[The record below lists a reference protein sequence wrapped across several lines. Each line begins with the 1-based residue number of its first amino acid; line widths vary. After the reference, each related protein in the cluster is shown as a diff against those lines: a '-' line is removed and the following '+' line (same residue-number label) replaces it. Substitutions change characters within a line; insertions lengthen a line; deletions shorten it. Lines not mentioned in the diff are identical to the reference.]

1 MRISLIVCT
10 RNRADQLR
18 RCLDHLAALD
28 YPHDW
33 ELVIVDNGSTD
44 ATTKI
49 AAKFAGE
56 AHFPVVCGSE
66 PRAGLSNA
74 RNRGIALSR
83 GEILLFT
90 DDDCYV
96 ATDLLRATDTVFSD
110 PAIGFASGR
119 ILLHDPTDFAA
130 TINEST
136 VPRLFLPYR
145 RMWTGA
151 IAGANFAVRRTALKA
166 AGDFD
171 PLFGAGAP
179 LQSAEDTDMAMR
191 LGLAGW
197 AGRYSPEMVVSHH
210 HGRKA
215 ADIASLHRG
224 YDLGRGAYHAK
235 LFFQRGGR
243 VPALK
248 AWAGIGK
255 RMRARRSAL
264 RWECQGALRYIAL
277 RCLRS

>member
-18 RCLDHLAALD
+18 HCLDHLAALD
-28 YPHDW
+28 YPHEW

-44 ATTKI
+44 ATPTI
-49 AAKFAGE
+49 AADFA
-56 AHFPVVCGSE
+56 ARANFPVVCVHE
-66 PRAGLSNA
+66 PRPGLSNA
-74 RNRGIALSR
+74 RNRGIAASR
-83 GEILLFT
+83 GAILMFT

-96 ATDLLRATDTVFSD
+96 ATDLLRATEAIFAD

-119 ILLHDPTDFAA
+119 ILLHDPTDYAA
-130 TINEST
+130 TINES
-136 VPRLFLPYR
+136 VMPHLFPPRR
-145 RMWTGA
+145 RLWTGA
-151 IAGANFAVRRTALKA
+151 IAGANLAIRRAALEAV
-166 AGDFD
+166 GDFD
-171 PLFGAGAP
+171 PLLGAGAP
-179 LQSAEDTDMAMR
+179 LKSAEDTDMAMR
-191 LGLAGW
+191 LSLAGW

-215 ADIASLHRG
+215 EDIAGLHRG

-243 VPALK
+243 LPALK
-248 AWAGIGK
+248 AWAGITR

-264 RWECQGALRYIAL
+264 RWECQGALHYMAL